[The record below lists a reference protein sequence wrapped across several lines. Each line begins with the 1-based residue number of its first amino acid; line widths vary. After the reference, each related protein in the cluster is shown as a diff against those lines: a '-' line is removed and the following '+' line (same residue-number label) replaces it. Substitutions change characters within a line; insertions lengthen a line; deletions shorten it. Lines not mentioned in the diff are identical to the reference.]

1 MRSMEQTEAS
11 LIPSINLI
19 LPFAAPSFLKD
30 CSRESVYGLSM
41 VCLRNAAK
49 IFQVLEEEYQVLF
62 ERKLTIKRLSDAV
75 KSPRMPN
82 GSNRVSVD
90 SNLAP
95 SVYMEDYIER
105 LIRLKDSLI

>member
-1 MRSMEQTEAS
+1 M
-11 LIPSINLI
+11 
-19 LPFAAPSFLKD
+19 
-30 CSRESVYGLSM
+30 
-41 VCLRNAAK
+41 
-49 IFQVLEEEYQVLF
+49 LF